1 MEYKGRAQEDE
12 RLVYGKNPVAELLK
26 SGSGVDTVF
35 LADTLPPAVAGY
47 YMALAKEAGAVAKQ
61 VRAAKLRSICGVD
74 SHQGVAAFAAS
85 VEYATLDDLLQRAAD
100 QQHAPFLVLADGVED
115 PHNLGAII
123 RSALLCGAD
132 GVVIPK
138 RGGAAITPTVMKA
151 SAGAAAEGAE
161 RLCLLRRYGR
171 RASVQK
177 QPHRPHCPGHGQR
190 GQRCVGPG
198 EKAVRRGDQPAHGRP
213 GHRCGQLQRVG
224 GGGDHP
230 LRDPA
235 PAPGRLSPDIK

>member
-115 PHNLGAII
+115 PHNLGAIM
-123 RSALLCGAD
+123 RTAECA
-132 GVVIPK
+132 GVHGIVIPK
-138 RGGAAITPTVMKA
+138 RRSVSVTETVAKT
-151 SAGAAAEGAE
+151 SAGASEHRSSRGILMESPILPRSEEMSASPSVA
-161 RLCLLRRYGR
+161 LR
-171 RASVQK
+171 S
-177 QPHRPHCPGHGQR
+177 
-190 GQRCVGPG
+190 
-198 EKAVRRGDQPAHGRP
+198 
-213 GHRCGQLQRVG
+213 
-224 GGGDHP
+224 
-230 LRDPA
+230 
-235 PAPGRLSPDIK
+235 

>member
-1 MEYKGRAQEDE
+1 MISIYQSDDGRVTEIDSIQPGSWIHPVSYTHLQEDE

-151 SAGAAAEGAE
+151 SAGGAA
-161 RLCLLRRYGR
+161 RLPVARV
-171 RASVQK
+171 ANI
-177 QPHRPHCPGHGQR
+177 
-190 GQRCVGPG
+190 G
-198 EKAVRRGDQPAHGRP
+198 ETVRRLKEQNVFVSVSYTHLDVYKRQTCCAIAVLLYSN
-213 GHRCGQLQRVG
+213 CVIL
-224 GGGDHP
+224 
-230 LRDPA
+230 
-235 PAPGRLSPDIK
+235 IKN